1 MAGVNGY
8 GSMADDR
15 EQETYYRLIRAV
27 PFTMEHPPLG
37 KRDLIGWEI
46 GGDQHIRQI
55 LGRDARSRVIEPDSL
70 YNIVWQFLRTNPML
84 FGDFLFS
91 YSRRQYGLRRGQV
104 DGDQFRERSTF
115 SKEAVETIFQQESF
129 YDICLGLLPMLIS
142 QLELM
147 LLDELTRDNENV
159 IRMVQQYD
167 EQRRGYGAF
176 ANEMDNRRLLD
187 AKEVLSKIH
196 KVPAWKPRGNIGQI
210 DAYPVTRWILQ
221 PLQKF
226 TTFPDRYELGYRLL
240 GGLINEFRT
249 LESTG
254 RRRREQFTSK
264 LRGLTGEG
272 EIARLSEAAF
282 AGVRSYADTDSES
295 KWILRDEQRDIRGR
309 IENFIAFWIRLFFNT
324 PAVAARDDNP
334 QIIEFV
340 VDEVTVDGTRP
351 AEKVYDLL
359 FSPTNFY
366 MPEFINARPTREMAT
381 DLPMLPVF
389 AGVTAP
395 PFARD
400 DEDIVAPVAG
410 GGAVEGWGDDDAP
423 FPDGGVDGWGDDA
436 PVPNGGVVGGWGDD
450 DAPPVPNA
458 PPAPGGGGVEWWAN
472 AGGGGVPAP
481 NNGIPERT
489 PRELQ
494 FARCFARWTERILG
508 PADTWEAFP
517 G

>member
-1 MAGVNGY
+1 MNGVNGY

-15 EQETYYRLIRAV
+15 EQEAYYRLIRAV
-27 PFTMEHPPLG
+27 PFTMEHPPMG
-37 KRDLIGWEI
+37 KSDMIGWEI
-46 GGDQHIRQI
+46 SGDQHIRQI
-55 LGRDARSRVIEPDSL
+55 LGRDTRWRVIEPDTL
-70 YNIVWQFLRTNPML
+70 YNMVWQFLKTNPML

-91 YSRRQYGLRRGQV
+91 YSRRQYGLPRGQV
-104 DGDQFRERSTF
+104 DGDQFRERLTF
-115 SKEAVETIFQQESF
+115 SREGVKAIFQQESF

-147 LLDELTRDNENV
+147 LLDELTRDKENV

-187 AKEVLSKIH
+187 AKEVLSKVH
-196 KVPAWKPRGNIGQI
+196 NDPAWKPRGNIGRI
-210 DAYPVTRWILQ
+210 NAYPVTRWIFQ

-240 GGLINEFRT
+240 GGLIDEFRT
-249 LESTG
+249 LETTG
-254 RRRREQFTSK
+254 RRRREQFASK

-309 IENFIAFWIRLFFNT
+309 IESFIAFWIRLFFNT
-324 PAVAARDDNP
+324 PAVVARDERNP

-340 VDEVTVDGTRP
+340 VEEVTVDGTRP
-351 AEKVYDLL
+351 GEKVYDLM

-381 DLPMLPVF
+381 EPPILPI
-389 AGVTAP
+389 AGGITAP
-395 PFARD
+395 PFERD
-400 DEDIVAPVAG
+400 DDGIAAPVA
-410 GGAVEGWGDDDAP
+410 V
-423 FPDGGVDGWGDDA
+423 GGVVGVDDVPIPEGGGWGDDA
-436 PVPNGGVVGGWGDD
+436 PVPGGAVEGGD
-450 DAPPVPNA
+450 N
-458 PPAPGGGGVEWWAN
+458 APGGGAVGGWAN
-472 AGGGGVPAP
+472 AGGVPPP
-481 NNGIPERT
+481 NNGPGIRERT

-494 FARCFARWTERILG
+494 FARLFARWAERILG